1 MIQAFQD
8 PAILEMLNEA
18 LEKAKKAEERILKGD
33 REYGAK
39 VQQLQEMASVLE
51 SKVQKNSRDGQ

>member
-1 MIQAFQD
+1 M
-8 PAILEMLNEA
+8 EMLNEA

-33 REYGAK
+33 REYEAK

-51 SKVQKNSRDGQ
+51 SKVQNISRDGQ